1 VAAAAI
7 VFLRAQEVIQAATIT
22 TFIVL
27 APKAKELDAFTA
39 VTASAFMIP
48 SAQAETQ
55 MASASTLVK
64 PMEDGKV
71 SHTATATTLTAGVAQ
86 GAQVVS
92 ANFVILPKAKVLTA
106 AVTAESVTSDSL
118 TATAVAKGVSGDC
131 SGTCVCGTECTC
143 SMSVEGLAKVVHV
156 LIAPAL
162 MTAMEA
168 AAMVTA
174 SELKK
179 QPPALAMIVTTVA
192 LWK

>member
-1 VAAAAI
+1 MGRLSSLGTGSVYHCMRKNAPFGSGGTGLAVTLAEGAMEEIGFWVAAVAAAFVA
-7 VFLRAQEVIQAATIT
+7 LRAQA
-22 TFIVL
+22 
-27 APKAKELDAFTA
+27 
-39 VTASAFMIP
+39 
-48 SAQAETQ
+48 
-55 MASASTLVK
+55 
-64 PMEDGKV
+64 
-71 SHTATATTLTAGVAQ
+71 
-86 GAQVVS
+86 VS
-92 ANFVILPKAKVLTA
+92 AKIVGLPKAKVLTA
-106 AVTAESVTSDSL
+106 AVTADSVTSDSL